1 MRAARY
7 HEYGTEQ
14 VLVIEETE
22 LPTPSDDEVLVKVA
36 ATSFN
41 PIDAAIRAGYLQS
54 GVALEF
60 PHTPGIDVA
69 GVVVRRGANVTAPA
83 VGDAVVAFLPLGAN
97 GATAEFV
104 LAPSDAVA
112 AAPTNIPLADAAAVP
127 AVGLTAWQ
135 ALFEHADLRFGQRIL
150 INGAGGAVGGYAIQL
165 ASQAGAFV
173 IATASPR
180 STDSVRRRGADQI
193 VDHTTTLISDAVSEQ
208 VDAVLNLARTSTEE
222 SAALL
227 ALIRPGGVFVTTV
240 PPAPISTGGVRI
252 VEMYVRGDASQ
263 LTEIVAKIDAGQLR
277 VDVANRV
284 SFAEIASIHEA
295 SDLGILRGKVVL
307 TPVP

>member
-222 SAALL
+222 SAAVL

-240 PPAPISTGGVRI
+240 PPAPISTDGVRI

>member
-150 INGAGGAVGGYAIQL
+150 INGAGGAVGGYALQL

-208 VDAVLNLARTSTEE
+208 VDAVLNLARTSTEG
-222 SAALL
+222 SAAVL

-240 PPAPISTGGVRI
+240 PPAPISTDGVRI

-295 SDLGILRGKVVL
+295 SDLGILRGKFVL

>member
-150 INGAGGAVGGYAIQL
+150 INGAGGAVGGYALQL

-208 VDAVLNLARTSTEE
+208 VDAVLNLARTSTEG
-222 SAALL
+222 SAAVL

-240 PPAPISTGGVRI
+240 PPAPISTDGVRI

>member
-208 VDAVLNLARTSTEE
+208 VDAVLNLARTSTEG
-222 SAALL
+222 SAAVL

-240 PPAPISTGGVRI
+240 PPAPISTDGVRI

>member
-69 GVVVRRGANVTAPA
+69 AGVVRRGANVTAPA